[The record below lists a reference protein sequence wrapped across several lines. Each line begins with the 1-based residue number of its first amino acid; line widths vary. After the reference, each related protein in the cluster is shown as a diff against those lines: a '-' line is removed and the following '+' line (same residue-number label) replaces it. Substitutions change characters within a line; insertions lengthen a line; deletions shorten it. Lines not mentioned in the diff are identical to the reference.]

1 MSKLTN
7 KKDDVLDDL
16 QELGLDKNESMV
28 YISLL
33 KLGEV
38 GASKIVRDT
47 GFHGQTVYDALYSLG
62 QKNLV
67 RFNIEKGRKK
77 FLAQNPSI
85 LVDLIERKKEVANQ
99 IVEKIEKKFS
109 TIDFQDIEILKG
121 QESFISN
128 EFKLLKEMTNNS
140 ELLVFG
146 GMGDSFIKSLKNQYN
161 EYDFQRNKKNITV
174 KYLGSEK
181 QKDYLTKSKD
191 SRRNFEYRFLSDV
204 FSGVTNICVFDNFA
218 INIYLYDETITTI
231 AIRNKKIVESY
242 IGFFKSL
249 WRLGK

>member
-1 MSKLTN
+1 MSKITD
-7 KKDDVLDDL
+7 KKDDIFDDL
-16 QELGLDKNESMV
+16 QELGLDKNEATV
-28 YISLL
+28 YVSLL

-47 GFHGQTVYDALYSLG
+47 SLHGQTVYDALYNLE

-85 LVDLIERKKEVANQ
+85 LVDLIERKKKVAHE

-128 EFKLLKEMTNNS
+128 EFKLLKELPKDST
-140 ELLVFG
+140 LLVFG
-146 GMGDSFIKSLKNQYN
+146 GTGDSFIKNLKNQYK
-161 EYDFQRNKKNITV
+161 EYDFQRNKKSVLV

-181 QKDYLTKSKD
+181 QREYLTNSKD
-191 SRRNFEYRFLSDV
+191 SRKHFEYKLLPDV
-204 FSGVTNICVFDNFA
+204 FSGVTNICIFSDYA
-218 INIYLYDETITTI
+218 INIYLYDETLTTI
-231 AIRNKKIVESY
+231 TIRNKKIVESY
-242 IGFFKSL
+242 VTFFNSL
-249 WRLGK
+249 WALGK